1 MSIICTKRFS
11 SNRFSW
17 NGHTISTEASDLQP
31 LSAGSMFAPIYDD
44 ACDVGFQIVSDK
56 TSRVA
61 TFYLSHTERDR
72 EGDIQV
78 WTLRPIPETEREMP
92 QLKGSVINIFND

>member
-11 SNRFSW
+11 SNRFTW

-31 LSAGSMFAPIYDD
+31 LSAGSMFARIYDD
-44 ACDVGFQIVSDK
+44 ACDVGFQIVSER
-56 TSRVA
+56 TSQVA
-61 TFYLSHTERDR
+61 TFYLTDTQRDA
-72 EGDIQV
+72 EGDIQM
-78 WTLRPIPETEREMP
+78 WALRPIPETERAMP